1 MRKIEIFDGG
11 FGTELQK
18 SGALKPGT
26 CPELLNIENPDAV
39 KAVHLSYIEAG
50 STMIDTNTFGATR
63 LKLEHYGLGDRVVE
77 LNTAAVRIAK
87 EAAGDNAKVVGGMG
101 PTGRF
106 IKPLGDLDFEEAYDN
121 FAEQAKALAEA
132 VRAK

>member
-39 KAVHLSYIEAG
+39 KAVHLSYI
-50 STMIDTNTFGATR
+50 
-63 LKLEHYGLGDRVVE
+63 
-77 LNTAAVRIAK
+77 
-87 EAAGDNAKVVGGMG
+87 
-101 PTGRF
+101 
-106 IKPLGDLDFEEAYDN
+106 
-121 FAEQAKALAEA
+121 
-132 VRAK
+132 